1 MVARHYVDLLPPPP
15 LGHAVPNNIH
25 HAISVQ
31 MPEWE
36 DMKGLLLRTE
46 RILKVQ
52 KIGYP
57 RSFIHPDVA
66 DFHRRILEKT
76 SSQTTRTSCLAF
88 PALRHAEACVHLV
101 KAKNTNALP
110 EVVEIALRDSNQ
122 SLVALVYAVLYDTA
136 YLNSALEFW
145 RLTGTG
151 ISSRFAESVIVKGL
165 DISTSNEWNGI
176 VKSISR
182 QSDGYS
188 IIIRERICHLLNRS
202 PLHPEI
208 SALVTPSE
216 VYLYPTGMSAIY
228 HTSQALK
235 RWRNTQSVVFG
246 FLYELTPKLLQLY
259 SESFHFYGFG
269 TEAEIDQLEIR
280 LEENQKSNRPVQSVW
295 CECPSNPLLHSVNLT
310 RLRRLAN
317 KYLFALI
324 VDETIGTFANLDL
337 LPVADVLIT
346 SLTKAFSGNADVMGG
361 SVVLNPSSPL
371 YQDLKQIL
379 SETYVPELHP
389 QDAAVLEYN
398 SRQFLP
404 RIDKMNSNA
413 YQLVT
418 LLSSY
423 ASQSNSVITKVFH
436 PSILPSRVNYD
447 PHLRRSTPE
456 MVPGHGGLFTIEFES
471 EKAASTFFN
480 HLDLHKG
487 PSLGACVTLAQPYV
501 QTVFAL
507 EKEWAAY
514 YGLSETIVR
523 ISVGLEDPHALTRAF
538 RKAFNMPDDDAAA
551 GIARKLD
558 VQGDIAAEAYQGVD
572 DMERVTQHWGYSA
585 LVFTY
590 FCLWG
595 VYLLWGFER
604 SFERNL
610 GPNIQSLFG
619 KHSYLAT
626 VSLAANIASGAVYM
640 PLAKILDKYGRVQAF
655 LAMNLVTIMGSILIA
670 GCHNIATYIAGIVFV
685 TVGFSALSYCTDV
698 LTADTS
704 VLASRGIA
712 LAITG
717 CGSIITG
724 FGGSAASAHAFAPG
738 QNWRWSYG
746 ALSIC
751 IPVVGIIMG
760 YLLFKFDRK
769 AREDSSALTPPT
781 KPKRNIVQKIGAFVL
796 EFDILGVLIF
806 ITGEVLFL
814 LPFSLAESAPHGWST
829 GYIIAMIVLGFLI
842 LAGFVLYEK
851 FVAPIPVADWKLL
864 TTPTLLN
871 IIVINALLSIAI
883 STWDAYF
890 TSYLRVVYGQ
900 SLADAGYINSVTN
913 TVSPFWT
920 FIVAFI
926 IRGTGRYKWL
936 FFSGSVVY
944 TLFVGLLIYFRRP
957 GTRIGYIIM
966 CEVFLSFAQS
976 QVILGV
982 QVGAV
987 AAVTHRQVAAAIG
1000 ILGVSGYI
1008 GNALG
1013 DTIQGAIWTNSL
1025 PAELQA
1031 RLPANLLDKWDDI
1044 YGDIDQQLAY
1054 PIGSPARTA
1063 IIDSYAVAQTRMLT
1077 AGVVVSFVMVVLIAL
1092 LKDIRLKKNPQ
1103 AKGKVIG

>member
-1 MVARHYVDLLPPPP
+1 MVARRYIDLLPPPP
-15 LGHAVPNNIH
+15 LGHAVPSNIH

-36 DMKGLLLRTE
+36 DMKGLLVRTE

-66 DFHRRILEKT
+66 EFHRRILDKT
-76 SSQTTRTSCLAF
+76 LSLNTRTSCLAF

-101 KAKNTNALP
+101 KSKNINALP
-110 EVVEIALRDSNQ
+110 EVAEIALRNSNQ
-122 SLVALVYAVLYDTA
+122 SPVALVYAVLYDTA
-136 YLNSALEFW
+136 YLKSALEFW

-151 ISSRFAESVIVKGL
+151 ISSRFAESMIVRGL
-165 DISTSNEWNGI
+165 DISTPKEGNGM
-176 VKSISR
+176 VKSIRR
-182 QSDGYS
+182 QPDGSS
-188 IIIRERICHLLNRS
+188 IIVRERICHLLKRS
-202 PLHPEI
+202 PLRPEI
-208 SALVTPSE
+208 SALVTPSD

-228 HTSQALK
+228 HTSQALN
-235 RWRNTQSVVFG
+235 RWRNTQSVAFG

-259 SESFHFYGFG
+259 SDSFHFYGFG
-269 TEAEIDQLEIR
+269 TEAELDQLETR
-280 LEENQKSNRPVQSVW
+280 LEENQKLNRPVQSVW
-295 CECPSNPLLHSVNLT
+295 CECPSNPLLHSVDLT
-310 RLRRLAN
+310 RLRLLAN
-317 KYLFALI
+317 KYHFVLI

-361 SVVLNPSSPL
+361 SVVLNPYSPL

-423 ASQSNSVITKVFH
+423 AAQPDSVITKVFH
-436 PSILPSRVNYD
+436 PSILPSRTNYD
-447 PHLRRSTPE
+447 AHLRRSTPE

-514 YGLSETIVR
+514 YGLTIIMSAMDNKDV
-523 ISVGLEDPHALTRAF
+523 SQHDVASSPKVPHGG
-538 RKAFNMPDDDAAA
+538 AAA
-551 GIARKLD
+551 GIVPKPDLP
-558 VQGDIAAEAYQGVD
+558 GDFAVEAHQGVD
-572 DMERVTQHWGYSA
+572 NIERVTQHWDYSA

-595 VYLLWGFER
+595 VY
-604 SFERNL
+604 S
-610 GPNIQSLFG
+610 
-619 KHSYLAT
+619 
-626 VSLAANIASGAVYM
+626 
-640 PLAKILDKYGRVQAF
+640 KILDKYGRAQAF
-655 LAMNLVTIMGSILIA
+655 LAMNLVTIMGCILIA
-670 GCHNIATYIAGIVFV
+670 GCHNIATYIAGIIFV

-717 CGSIITG
+717 SGSIITG
-724 FGGSAASAHAFAPG
+724 FGGSAASAHAFSAG

-751 IPVVGIIMG
+751 TPAVGLVMG

-769 AREDSSALTPPT
+769 AHEDSPALAPPA
-781 KPKRNIVQKIGAFVL
+781 KPKRNIVQKLWAFVL

-814 LPFSLAESAPHGWST
+814 LPFSIAESAPHGWST
-829 GYIIAMIVLGFLI
+829 RYIIAMIVLGFFI
-842 LAGFVLYEK
+842 LVGFILYEK
-851 FVAPIPVADWKLL
+851 FVAPMPVADWKLL
-864 TTPTLLN
+864 STPTLLN
-871 IIVINALLSIAI
+871 IIIINALLSIAI

-920 FIVAFI
+920 FVVAFI

-1025 PAELQA
+1025 PVELKK
-1031 RLPANLLDKWDDI
+1031 RLPANLLDKLYDI
-1044 YGDIDQQLAY
+1044 YGDIDQQLEF

-1063 IIDSYAVAQTRMLT
+1063 IVDSYAVAQTRMLT
-1077 AGVVVSFVMVVLIAL
+1077 AGVVVSFVMVVLIVL

-1103 AKGKVIG
+1103 ARGKVIG